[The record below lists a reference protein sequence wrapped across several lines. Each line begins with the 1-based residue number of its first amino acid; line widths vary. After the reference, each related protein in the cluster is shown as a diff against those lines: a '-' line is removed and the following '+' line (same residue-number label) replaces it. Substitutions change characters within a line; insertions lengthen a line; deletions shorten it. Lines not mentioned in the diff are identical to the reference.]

1 MINILVV
8 EDDKPIS
15 DLIKMSLKRVGYLCD
30 TALDGEIAIDKI
42 NEKTYD
48 LILLDIML
56 PKVNGFEIL
65 EYIEPRKI
73 PVIFLTAKN
82 SVEDKVKGLR
92 MGAEDYIVKPFETT
106 ELLARVDV
114 VLRRYNKTENVIN
127 IAGLKIDMVSMKVSR
142 EDKEINKEKYLQVS
156 GALKVGKEK
165 CYLDV
170 AYDISPIY
178 EERDKLQQIYY
189 EVFAIMIVLC
199 GILSYS
205 NSFIMTRP
213 LVRLS
218 RTSKAIAA
226 GNISYR
232 SRIKSKDE
240 IGTMA
245 REFDKMTDKLENNI
259 IELKDTM
266 ESQNQFIGNFTHE
279 LKTPMTSIIGYADL
293 LRSQAL
299 TQDEQIEAAN
309 YIFSE
314 GKRLERLSLK
324 LLDIFVTEN
333 SEVKMVAVSPGKI
346 VEQLVENLKADY
358 LKRNIILKC
367 NYEKG
372 ICLLE
377 PDLVRSLVINLMDNS
392 RKAMMDVEHG
402 TIDISV
408 KMIDNGCTISVK
420 DNGKGM
426 PKEAL
431 QHITEAF
438 YRVDKSRSRKQ
449 GGAGLGLALCAK
461 IVEIHNG
468 DIEFQSKENEG
479 TTVIVKLKGGRA

>member
-1 MINILVV
+1 MKFRTKVVVCMISILS
-8 EDDKPIS
+8 IIFGAGS
-15 DLIKMSLKRVGYLCD
+15 SALILNSFNS
-30 TALDGEIAIDKI
+30 ALDREKKSAIQSY
-42 NEKTYD
+42 EM
-48 LILLDIML
+48 IL
-56 PKVNGFEIL
+56 NTL
-65 EYIEPRKI
+65 E
-73 PVIFLTAKN
+73 VVN
-82 SVEDKVKGLR
+82 SVEPWADSKDISNTIKEMSNQRNTSWAGIHI
-92 MGAEDYIVKPFETT
+92 Y
-106 ELLARVDV
+106 
-114 VLRRYNKTENVIN
+114 TENNELYKDGDMKDKFGSLSESIQSNKNIDDKSCITKVIAEN
-127 IAGLKIDMVSMKVSR
+127 
-142 EDKEINKEKYLQVS
+142 NKEKYLKVS
-156 GALKVGKEK
+156 GTLKVRKEK

-170 AYDISPIY
+170 FYDISPIY
-178 EERDKLQQIYY
+178 EERNKLQQIYY

-226 GNISYR
+226 GNMSYR
-232 SRIKSKDE
+232 SRIKTKDE

-245 REFDKMTDKLENNI
+245 RDFDKMADKLENNI
-259 IELKDTM
+259 IELQDTM
-266 ESQNQFIGNFTHE
+266 ESQKQFIGNFTHE

-299 TQDEQIEAAN
+299 TQDEQLEAAN

-324 LLDIFVTEN
+324 LLEIFVTEN
-333 SEVKMVAVSPGKI
+333 SEVKMISASPGKI

-372 ICLLE
+372 ACLLE

-392 RKAMMDVEHG
+392 RKAMADDGHG
-402 TIDISV
+402 VISV
-408 KMIDNGCTISVK
+408 EVKMTDSGCIIIVR

-449 GGAGLGLALCAK
+449 GGAGLGLALCKK
-461 IVEIHNG
+461 IVEVHNG
-468 DIEFQSKENEG
+468 DIKFESKENEG
-479 TTVIVKLKGGRA
+479 TNVIVELNGGRA